1 MPERHEV
8 SVRRVSPGGQSRRC
22 SSHEHARQRSH
33 EFRSHGI
40 TRAAALV
47 GTIGASL
54 GLAAG
59 LAELTF
65 GPSIRSWV
73 GNKAD
78 TTRLG
83 LATVVLA
90 ALALVAAL
98 VLLRRPRAPAPV
110 RLALAAGLLIPGLI
124 CFTTVGRLWYVPG
137 VLLVGAGIA
146 TVVDLRKEMREVA
159 TTLGRN
165 WTAVLTVVLGAFY
178 VFLGATALGLAGILG
193 ILGGLLAFTLVAAR
207 GALPTPVALGLLLA
221 AALPFAALT
230 WWSVAT
236 PLIGLLL
243 LALGALAVR
252 AARRPAVDRYSE
264 DRRGSYG

>member
-1 MPERHEV
+1 MSTFAQRFHE
-8 SVRRVSPGGQSRRC
+8 S
-22 SSHEHARQRSH
+22 
-33 EFRSHGI
+33 RSHGI
-40 TRAAALV
+40 TRAAALA

-59 LAELTF
+59 LAELTV

-73 GNKAD
+73 GSKAD

-83 LATVVLA
+83 LATLVLA
-90 ALALVAAL
+90 GLALVAAL
-98 VLLRRPRAPAPV
+98 VLLRRPRASAPT
-110 RLALAAGLLIPGLI
+110 RLGLAAGLLIPGLI

-137 VLLVGAGIA
+137 VLLVGAGIV
-146 TVVDLRKEMREVA
+146 TVVDVRKERSEVA

-165 WTAVLTVVLGAFY
+165 WTALLTVVLGAFY

-193 ILGGLLAFTLVAAR
+193 MLGGLLAIALVAAR
-207 GALPTPVALGLLLA
+207 GVLPTQVALALLLA

-236 PLIGLLL
+236 PLIAILLL
-243 LALGALAVR
+243 VLGGLALR
-252 AARRPAVDRYSE
+252 AAPRPAID
-264 DRRGSYG
+264 G

>member
-1 MPERHEV
+1 M
-8 SVRRVSPGGQSRRC
+8 STL
-22 SSHEHARQRSH
+22 AQRSH
-33 EFRSHGI
+33 VRSHGI

-47 GTIGASL
+47 GTVGASL
-54 GLAAG
+54 GLVVG
-59 LAELTF
+59 LAELTV

-83 LATVVLA
+83 LATLVLA

-98 VLLRRPRAPAPV
+98 ALLRRPQAPAPT

-146 TVVDLRKEMREVA
+146 TVVDLRKEMSEVA
-159 TTLGRN
+159 STLGRN

-193 ILGGLLAFTLVAAR
+193 MLGGLLAIGLVAAR
-207 GALPTPVALGLLLA
+207 DALPTPVVLALLLA

-236 PLIGLLL
+236 PLIAIVL
-243 LALGALAVR
+243 LAVGALALV
-252 AARRPAVDRYSE
+252 AARRPTVE
-264 DRRGSYG
+264 G

>member
-1 MPERHEV
+1 MTTHPHPHPPSASGLQLPRLGAYLGA
-8 SVRRVSPGGQSRRC
+8 GG
-22 SSHEHARQRSH
+22 A
-33 EFRSHGI
+33 
-40 TRAAALV
+40 T
-47 GTIGASL
+47 L

-59 LAELTF
+59 VLELAV
-65 GPSIRSWV
+65 GPHIRAWV
-73 GNKAD
+73 GNKQD

-83 LATVVLA
+83 LATLVLA

-98 VLLRRPRAPAPV
+98 ALLRRPRAPAPI
-110 RLALAAGLLIPGLI
+110 RLRLAAGLLIPGLI

-146 TVVDLRKEMREVA
+146 TVVDLRRERSEVG

-165 WTAVLTVVLGAFY
+165 WTALLTVVLGAFY

-193 ILGGLLAFTLVAAR
+193 ILGGLLAIGLVAAR

-236 PLIGLLL
+236 PLIAILLL
-243 LALGALAVR
+243 AIGALALGAAG
-252 AARRPAVDRYSE
+252 RPTID
-264 DRRGSYG
+264 G

>member
-1 MPERHEV
+1 M
-8 SVRRVSPGGQSRRC
+8 
-22 SSHEHARQRSH
+22 
-33 EFRSHGI
+33 
-40 TRAAALV
+40 RAAALA
-47 GTIGASL
+47 GTIGAAL

-73 GNKAD
+73 GSKAD

-83 LATVVLA
+83 LATLVLA
-90 ALALVAAL
+90 GLALVAAL
-98 VLLRRPRAPAPV
+98 ALLRRPRAPAPT
-110 RLALAAGLLIPGLI
+110 RFALAAGLLIPGMI

-137 VLLVGAGIA
+137 ALLVGAGIA
-146 TVVDLRKEMREVA
+146 TVVDVRKERTEVA

-193 ILGGLLAFTLVAAR
+193 MLGGLLAIALVAAR
-207 GALPTPVALGLLLA
+207 GVLPHPVALVLLLA
-221 AALPFAALT
+221 AAVPFAALT

-236 PLIGLLL
+236 PLIAVLLL
-243 LALGALAVR
+243 VLGGLALR
-252 AARRPAVDRYSE
+252 AAPRPAIHA
-264 DRRGSYG
+264 